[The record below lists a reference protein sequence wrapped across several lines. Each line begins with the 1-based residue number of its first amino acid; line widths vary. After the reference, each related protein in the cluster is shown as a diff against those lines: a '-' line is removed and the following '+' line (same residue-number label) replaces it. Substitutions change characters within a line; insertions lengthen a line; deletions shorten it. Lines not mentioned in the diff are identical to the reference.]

1 MTDTLLTFA
10 GAMAA
15 VLAGWLGGRTAGT
28 RDASAGW
35 RVRAVLLAAGP
46 AAAALAIL
54 CGAPLLLS
62 TAIGVAVPLA
72 LSAAWLDWQAGVIAD
87 MQSAGLVLAGLVA
100 APFLYPYATWAIALG
115 GGGVA
120 LAVLALGQLAVW
132 LRSRKQ
138 GLGTG
143 DYGLAAAGGVW
154 CGLGWVGPALLI
166 AVAVTVLMA
175 LIRGRADAARYAFA
189 PGLVAGFSLATLA
202 GRLI

>member
-1 MTDTLLTFA
+1 MNDTLLTFA
-10 GAMAA
+10 GVTAA

-28 RDASAGW
+28 SDTPASW
-35 RVRAVLLAAGP
+35 RVRAVLLVAAP
-46 AAAALAIL
+46 AAAGLAVL
-54 CGAPLLLS
+54 FGAPVLLS

-87 MQSAGLVLAGLVA
+87 IQSAGVVLAGLLA

-120 LAVLALGQLAVW
+120 LAVLALGQLTVW
-132 LRSRKQ
+132 LRSREH
-138 GLGTG
+138 GLGAG
-143 DYGLAAAGGVW
+143 DYGLAVAGGVW

-166 AVAVTVLMA
+166 AVAVTVLLA
-175 LIRGRADAARYAFA
+175 LFRGRADGARYAFA

-202 GRLI
+202 GRLA